1 MVTCDNCQDTGLEP
15 IFEHVSFPAHSPAQ
29 QQVHIEAFDFN
40 RNERQWVE
48 AGTVHQLLESYR
60 LCDCP
65 AGQERKSAMKESKGS
80 NGHGWQPGR
89 TKQTT
94 GVRQ

>member
-1 MVTCDNCQDTGLEP
+1 MNCELCQGTGLEP
-15 IFEHVSFPAHSPAQ
+15 IFEHLSFPAHSPAQ
-29 QQVHIEAFDFN
+29 QQVRIEAFDFT
-40 RNERQWVE
+40 RNERQWME
-48 AGTVHQLLESYR
+48 DGTVHQLLESYR

-65 AGQERKSAMKESKGS
+65 AGQERETAMKESKGS
-80 NGHGWQPGR
+80 SGNGWKPGR